1 MSERNNDRMGRWRSK
16 TVAFRVSEEENR
28 QIESMVAMTG
38 LTKQEYITSR
48 LLNRSVVVVPSSR
61 VQKGLEDVAAQILAE
76 LRRIQRAGEIPVEL
90 SESISMFAEI
100 TDGLGGEETAPEA
113 ATANSFIR
121 SLERGE

>member
-1 MSERNNDRMGRWRSK
+1 MSERNNDRCGRWRSK

-28 QIESMVAMTG
+28 QIDEMVAMTG

-61 VQKGLEDVAAQILAE
+61 VQKGLEDVSKQILEE
-76 LRRIQRAGEIPVEL
+76 LRRIQKTDEIPVEL
-90 SESISMFAEI
+90 SESISTFALI
-100 TDGLGGEETAPEA
+100 LDGLGGEETVPET

-121 SLERGE
+121 GLERGE